1 MQFEKLEDKCLY
13 YRGLTDYKILPNV
26 PILAMVDGRSFSRL
40 IKNKFKKPF
49 DEDFIDM
56 MNNVALALCENVQG
70 VKCAYVQSDEI
81 TLLLDDSIEGDVFFS
96 GRLCKMNSII
106 ASIASSKFQTEMTER
121 QVAEEDSDIMGA
133 IRNMP
138 LYQFDCKVWN
148 VPNRNDAYAWFLYRQ
163 IECIRNSKQQA
174 AQAYLSHNTLL
185 NLSADDQIALL
196 KIKENIDWEN
206 YEDGEKY
213 GRFIVKQ
220 MKHNVKYVE
229 ALKQTVEFD
238 RPTWT
243 VIPAFPLMFDNNKQ
257 KFLELVPA
265 LRKNG

>member
-49 DEDFIDM
+49 DENFIDIM
-56 MNNVALALCENVQG
+56 DNVAIALCENVQG

-81 TLLLDDSIEGDVFFS
+81 TLLLDDSVEGDVFFS

-106 ASIASSKFQTEMTER
+106 ASIASTKFQAQMAER
-121 QVAEEDSDIMGA
+121 VAANEDYDVLGA

-174 AQAYLSHNTLL
+174 AQAYLSHNVLL

-196 KIKENIDWEN
+196 KIKENVDWEN
-206 YEDGEKY
+206 DYSDGEKY

-220 MKHNVKYVE
+220 MKHHVKYIE
-229 ALKQTVEFD
+229 SLDRTVEYD

-243 VIPAFPLMFDNNKQ
+243 VVPAFPLMFDNNKQ
-257 KFLELVPA
+257 KFLDLVPA
-265 LRKNG
+265 LR